1 MDRSLHEL
9 VRVDN
14 AIKQTGRTNF
24 INCKE
29 VENHEQRMQ
38 IQLRKRQV
46 IEMHKNTKLEI
57 DTKLEKEL
65 HKKGCQKSHT

>member
-1 MDRSLHEL
+1 MDRSWHEL
-9 VRVDN
+9 VVN
-14 AIKQTGRTNF
+14 AIDKPGEPIL

-29 VENHEQRMQ
+29 VEHPEQRVQ

-57 DTKLEKEL
+57 DTKLEKRVA
-65 HKKGCQKSHT
+65 